1 MEEHGTAPK
10 SFLIRDL
17 LKDLIVKN
25 DDNAASDDDS
35 GKLMI
40 MNN

>member
-1 MEEHGTAPK
+1 MEDQTTAPK

-25 DDNAASDDDS
+25 DDHVASDDDS
-35 GKLMI
+35 GNLIFMK
-40 MNN
+40 N